1 MVASKH
7 ARGLRHGGTAFGIY
21 LVYVLYPFFYE
32 WRQRRLNKTR
42 LRTMREHAAKGHRWD
57 VAKGGWKDD

>member
-1 MVASKH
+1 MV
-7 ARGLRHGGTAFGIY
+7 GLLLSIY

-42 LRTMREHAAKGHRWD
+42 LRAMREHAAKGHRWD
-57 VAKGGWKDD
+57 VAKGRWIDDDRRGQSSAGL

>member
-1 MVASKH
+1 MW
-7 ARGLRHGGTAFGIY
+7 GLLLGIY

-42 LRTMREHAAKGHRWD
+42 LRAMREHAAKGHRWD
-57 VAKGGWKDD
+57 VAKGGWIDD